1 MFDGIEADGWTDG
14 AAYDVGMGR
23 WSRSVAE
30 IFLGW
35 LNRRPGLT
43 WLDVGC
49 GTGALT
55 ATILAKARPERV
67 LAVDPSAAF
76 LAHARAVCV
85 DPRIAFESGE
95 MEDIPAPDGSF
106 DAVVS
111 GLALNFVDRPR
122 FAMPELRRVAK
133 PGAVVAAYVWDYGG
147 RMEPLRKF
155 WEAATECDPDATE
168 FDETRRF
175 EDCDPEHLS
184 GLFEGAGFDS
194 VETKAIDLPLAFE
207 NFETCWRAVA
217 TGCGPAPSYA
227 ASLDDGA
234 REALKRAYRQA
245 LCPHGGGVRA
255 TARAWAVRAV
265 T

>member
-1 MFDGIEADGWTDG
+1 MFDGVEEDGWTDG
-14 AAYDVGMGR
+14 AAYDAGMGR
-23 WSRSVAE
+23 WSRAVAE
-30 IFLGW
+30 TFLVW

-43 WLDVGC
+43 WLDIGC

-55 ATILAKARPERV
+55 GAVLDRARPERV
-67 LAVDPSAAF
+67 LAIDPSPAF
-76 LAHARAVCV
+76 LAHARARLA
-85 DPRIAFESGE
+85 DPRILFEAGE
-95 MEDIPAPDGSF
+95 MEDIPAPDAAF

-111 GLALNFVDRPR
+111 GLALNFLDRPR

-133 PGAVVAAYVWDYGG
+133 PGGVVAAYVWDYGG
-147 RMEPLRKF
+147 RMEPLCKF
-155 WEAATECDPDATE
+155 WETAAELDPDSFD

-175 EDCDPEHLS
+175 ADCDPEHLADM
-184 GLFEGAGFDS
+184 FEGAGFDS
-194 VETKAIDLPLAFE
+194 VETKAIDLPLAFDD
-207 NFETCWRAVA
+207 FEACWRAVA

-227 ASLDDGA
+227 ASLDDSA

-245 LCPHGGGVRA
+245 ISPHGGTVRT